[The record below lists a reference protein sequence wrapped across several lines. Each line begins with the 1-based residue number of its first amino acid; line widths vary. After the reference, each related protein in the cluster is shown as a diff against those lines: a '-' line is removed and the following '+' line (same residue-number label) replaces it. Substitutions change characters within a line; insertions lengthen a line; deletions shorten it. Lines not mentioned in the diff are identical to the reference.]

1 MYQINANAKS
11 SLELGRQGENLA
23 RQVVFDLSGWV
34 AEYGAGR
41 AELIVQRPGEKETY
55 PAAID
60 QDGASVTWTLT
71 AADTALASTID
82 AGNGHCELR
91 WYVGELLV
99 KSRIWRTWVNSAMD
113 TPTAQTPPAPEQ
125 GWVERVLEAG
135 VSAKEAAER
144 AEKAAIHQP
153 YPNAET
159 ETWWVWDPGSGEYR
173 DSGLPFAQSNGKKLV
188 TVTLTAEGWSITEKT
203 QTVPATGVL
212 SDETAQLIQIIP
224 ASASMAAYRAAGVLC
239 VSQGADSLTFA
250 ADSLPDTDLTVY
262 AVIEELRT

>member
-34 AEYGAGR
+34 AEYGAGT

-60 QDGASVTWTLT
+60 QDGAAVTWTLT

-91 WYVGELLV
+91 WYVGELLA
-99 KSRIWRTWVNSAMD
+99 KSRIWRTWVSSAMD
-113 TPTAQTPPAPEQ
+113 TPTAETPPAPEQ

-153 YPNAET
+153 YPNADT
-159 ETWWVWDPGSGEYR
+159 ETWWVWDVETGVYV
-173 DSGLPFAQSNGKKLV
+173 DSGQQTGGGVTDHSKL
-188 TVTLTAEGWSITEKT
+188 TGRDAENQHPISAI
-203 QTVPATGVL
+203 
-212 SDETAQLIQIIP
+212 AQLSSELNKRMQTGDVISALDII
-224 ASASMAAYRAAGVLC
+224 SIMEG
-239 VSQGADSLTFA
+239 
-250 ADSLPDTDLTVY
+250 
-262 AVIEELRT
+262 

>member
-1 MYQINANAKS
+1 MAQIYANNFTTLS
-11 SLELGRQGENLA
+11 LGRQGENLA
-23 RQVVFDLSGWV
+23 RQIIFDVQDWESL
-34 AEYGAGR
+34 YGPGTV
-41 AELIVQRPGEKETY
+41 EVIYQRPGDELPY
-55 PAAID
+55 PVAV
-60 QDGASVTWTLT
+60 QREGTLVTWTIT
-71 AADTALASTID
+71 ATDTEM
-82 AGNGHCELR
+82 AGSHGKCELR
-91 WYVGELLV
+91 YYVGETLA
-99 KSRIWRTWVNSAMD
+99 KSKIWRTWVEPSLS
-113 TPTAQTPPAPEQ
+113 TPSETAPPEPEQ

-159 ETWWVWDPGSGEYR
+159 ETWWVWDPGSGEYL

-212 SDETAQLIQIIP
+212 SDEPAQLIQIIP

-250 ADSLPDTDLTVY
+250 ADSLPYTDLTVY
-262 AVIEELRT
+262 AVIEELKT